1 MGIGGITSA
10 NSMSVMQ
17 MTSANVTDSRS
28 KNIQKEITDTQQQ
41 MQKLSSKEDLSAN
54 EKSQER
60 KELQKEISDLNTELK
75 QRQEELSRSQK
86 REIMLARLREDQGLT
101 KEENPE
107 EKVQPEKT
115 SDESDEKKLPSDGQQ
130 AENQGTV
137 IAKNSDGF
145 VLLKGETNPGKTDSI
160 DAENQQSVETAKENV
175 VEEQETAP
183 AADDDD
189 AVTDAGISHKEIHA
203 MVTADASA
211 QQADRLGTVIA
222 KTSDGIAILKGE
234 ISQDERRGVDTER
247 KQAELEKM
255 EKREQRA
262 MAFQFSM
269 LGEAGDAAK
278 SAAETDGA
286 TARKQVKTENNAF
299 ASAMNLS
306 QGEQAQQRFYVSIA

>member
-1 MGIGGITSA
+1 
-10 NSMSVMQ
+10 
-17 MTSANVTDSRS
+17 
-28 KNIQKEITDTQQQ
+28 
-41 MQKLSSKEDLSAN
+41 
-54 EKSQER
+54 
-60 KELQKEISDLNTELK
+60 
-75 QRQEELSRSQK
+75 
-86 REIMLARLREDQGLT
+86 MLARLREDQGLT
-101 KEENPE
+101 KEENPK

-115 SDESDEKKLPSDGQQ
+115 SDETDEKKLPTAGQQ

-137 IAKNSDGF
+137 IAKNSDGV
-145 VLLKGETNPGKTDSI
+145 VLLKGETNPGKRDSI
-160 DAENQQSVETAKENV
+160 DAENQQSVETAKEDV
-175 VEEQETAP
+175 VEEQVT

-286 TARKQVKTENNAF
+286 TARKQIKTENNAF

>member
-1 MGIGGITSA
+1 
-10 NSMSVMQ
+10 MQ
-17 MTSANVTDSRS
+17 MTSSNVTDSRS

-54 EKSQER
+54 EKNQER

-86 REIMLARLREDQGLT
+86 KEIMLARLREDQGLT
-101 KEENPE
+101 KEEKPE
-107 EKVQPEKT
+107 EKAQPERT

-137 IAKNSDGF
+137 IAKNSDGV

-203 MVTADASA
+203 MVSADASA
-211 QQADRLGTVIA
+211 QQADRLGAVIA

-269 LGEAGDAAK
+269 LGEAGGAAK
-278 SAAETDGA
+278 SAVETDEA
-286 TARKQVKTENNAF
+286 TARKQFKTENNAF

-306 QGEQAQQRFYVSIA
+306 QGEQAQHRFYVSIA

>member
-1 MGIGGITSA
+1 
-10 NSMSVMQ
+10 MQ
-17 MTSANVTDSRS
+17 MTSSNVTDSRS

-54 EKSQER
+54 EKNQER

-86 REIMLARLREDQGLT
+86 KEIMLARLREDQGLT
-101 KEENPE
+101 KEEKPE
-107 EKVQPEKT
+107 EKAQPERT

-137 IAKNSDGF
+137 IAKNSDGV

-203 MVTADASA
+203 MVSADASA

-278 SAAETDGA
+278 SAVETDEA
-286 TARKQVKTENNAF
+286 TARKQFKTENNAF

-306 QGEQAQQRFYVSIA
+306 QGEQAQHRFYVSIA

>member
-17 MTSANVTDSRS
+17 MTSSNVTDSRS

-54 EKSQER
+54 EKNQER

-101 KEENPE
+101 KEEKPE

-115 SDESDEKKLPSDGQQ
+115 SDESDEKKLPTDGQQ
-130 AENQGTV
+130 AETQGTV
-137 IAKNSDGF
+137 IAKNSDGV
-145 VLLKGETNPGKTDSI
+145 VLLKGETKPGKTDSI
-160 DAENQQSVETAKENV
+160 DAENQQSVETAKEDV
-175 VEEQETAP
+175 IEEQETAP

-203 MVTADASA
+203 MVSADASA

-269 LGEAGDAAK
+269 LGEAGGAAK
-278 SAAETDGA
+278 SAAETDEA
-286 TARKQVKTENNAF
+286 TARKQFKTENNAF

-306 QGEQAQQRFYVSIA
+306 QGEQAQHRFYVSIA